1 MSSSTKAVASS
12 RQGGRAERVR
22 GQRGGGA
29 GAASARGAKLRTRE
43 VHPLPRS
50 SAPAPA
56 NGGRA
61 ACLRGT
67 PLNRTQGT
75 ERQQERWPSANKP
88 TAVILYRRKLARPK
102 HRRVSVAI
110 VANVTM

>member
-1 MSSSTKAVASS
+1 M
-12 RQGGRAERVR
+12 R

-50 SAPAPA
+50 SAPATA
-56 NGGRA
+56 YGARA

-67 PLNRTQGT
+67 PPNRMQRT
-75 ERQQERWPSANKP
+75 EIQQQRRHSAYKP
-88 TAVILYRRKLARPK
+88 TAVILYRRKRARLK
-102 HRRVSVAI
+102 RLKDAAAT
-110 VANVTM
+110 VAN